1 MNNRYLGVAG
11 SSPAIFPVAVWRCSL
26 IGKTEFGESQLRS
39 AILYLLPLTRR
50 RSTAKSVTF
59 GDSDPGPNPGV
70 ATMLMYLVV
79 NAQLEMSPGKM
90 AAQVG
95 HAVQLALLD
104 APLFLPG
111 IDKVGGRWNE
121 WLDGEY
127 GKIVL
132 RADPA
137 GWEEARQLPGAVIV
151 VDNGHTELTPGSETV
166 ICFPPMLKADRPG
179 LLKRLR
185 LY

>member
-1 MNNRYLGVAG
+1 
-11 SSPAIFPVAVWRCSL
+11 
-26 IGKTEFGESQLRS
+26 
-39 AILYLLPLTRR
+39 
-50 RSTAKSVTF
+50 
-59 GDSDPGPNPGV
+59 
-70 ATMLMYLVV
+70 MLMYLVV

-104 APLFLPG
+104 APIFQPG
-111 IDKVGGRWNE
+111 SNNWND

-132 RADPA
+132 RANPA
-137 GWEEARQLPGAVIV
+137 EWEEARQLPGAVIV
-151 VDNGHTELTPGSETV
+151 TDNGHTELAPGSETV

-185 LY
+185 LF